1 MDVFK
6 QTTQILQQIN
16 VNPVFGA
23 GIQTHN
29 LLNISLHPQ
38 PLDQGFHHIVDK
50 FVCRV
55 AEPIVRR
62 TKLENRQFA
71 QQKLELLDLHTFFFL
86 ARQSHVSQLFQGN
99 YLQLFC

>member
-1 MDVFK
+1 MGQLLASFSFVLDVFK

-38 PLDQGFHHIVDK
+38 PLDQGGAAFCSVEN
-50 FVCRV
+50 FLF
-55 AEPIVRR
+55 
-62 TKLENRQFA
+62 KLFKPSPR
-71 QQKLELLDLHTFFFL
+71 
-86 ARQSHVSQLFQGN
+86 
-99 YLQLFC
+99 